1 MASLS
6 EELFPL
12 GLAAGGNGESLDEV
26 LLDDVLSEDFRGD
39 AA

>member
-1 MASLS
+1 MS
-6 EELFPL
+6 EDLETL
-12 GLAAGGNGESLDEV
+12 GLAAGDNGESLDEV